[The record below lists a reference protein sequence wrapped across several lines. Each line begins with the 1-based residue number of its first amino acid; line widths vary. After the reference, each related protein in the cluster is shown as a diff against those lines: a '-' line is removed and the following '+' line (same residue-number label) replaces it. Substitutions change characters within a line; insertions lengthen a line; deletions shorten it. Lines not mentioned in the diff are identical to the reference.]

1 MPETK
6 TPVRKKPSAVA
17 AGQRK
22 TNSPA
27 RRAAAPPG
35 AANAPTASKP
45 GGKLRL
51 LEAAAIEFC
60 ERGFDGASVLDIAD
74 RAGVKQPLLNYH
86 FGSKEQLWRAVIEEG
101 YRETVALERAT
112 DPSASNAHPLDRLRQ
127 LLISFAQMNIRRPSV
142 HAIMH
147 KELSRASP
155 RRDWLVDTYMRPFNK
170 ALNALIEECVANGLL
185 RPIPTEQASVM
196 MTGILISYV
205 LASELP
211 PRMYGTD
218 LKSDAAAHTY
228 IDNALDVLFEGMLT
242 QPQPAKAR
250 NRKGPRNATS

>member
-6 TPVRKKPSAVA
+6 TPVGRKTIAA
-17 AGQRK
+17 AGRQLK
-22 TNSPA
+22 GKSPA
-27 RRAAAPPG
+27 RSLASPG
-35 AANAPTASKP
+35 AARAPTATEP
-45 GGKLRL
+45 GGKRRL
-51 LEAAAIEFC
+51 LDAAAIEFC
-60 ERGFDGASVLDIAD
+60 ERGFDGASVLDIAK

-112 DPSASNAHPLDRLRQ
+112 DPSASSAHPLDRLRR

-196 MTGILISYV
+196 MTGILIAYV

-218 LKSDAAAHTY
+218 LKSDAAAHAY
-228 IDNALDVLFEGMLT
+228 IDNALDVLFDGMLT

-250 NRKGPRNATS
+250 HRKVPRNAIF